1 MMNTT
6 AGTWEIDSHR
16 LPSEKLTDRIHLG
29 QNEAVTFHWADFSE
43 ACGLWQSRID
53 REPHLRADYEQ
64 RVREIEKL
72 RRLAVWVRHGKKVT
86 QTNLYELYDG
96 FIREKTWHG
105 QDLLP
110 HAQREVSFVSPSGP
124 FKHMPVTECFHRST
138 YQDFVF
144 VLLLQ
149 NKLPRRTFRLRIQ
162 SRLLTEY
169 GAGLREAVLVSLEQI
184 TSQGLLVKTS
194 SETFFA
200 SMNPH
205 HRVRFLFSSHSL
217 RSAVAAASF
226 EGGIAAW
233 SANPFY
239 THDKSESFEIDCSQM
254 RVSES
259 KAFNQALGPESYL
272 FVGFEQIALSNPALA
287 QDLKA
292 FITRGEASVRR
303 IIGAS
308 LAA

>member
-6 AGTWEIDSHR
+6 AATWDIESHS
-16 LPSEKLTDRIHLG
+16 LPSEKLTDRIMLG
-29 QNEAVTFHWADFSE
+29 QNETVTFHWADFSE
-43 ACGLWQSRID
+43 ACGLWQARIN
-53 REPHLRADYEQ
+53 REPHLKGEYER

-72 RRLAVWVRHGKKVT
+72 RILAVWVRLGKTVT

-110 HAQREVSFVSPSGP
+110 HAQQEVSFVSPSGP
-124 FKHMPVTECFHRST
+124 FKHMPVTECFNRTT

-162 SRLLTEY
+162 SRLLSEY
-169 GAGLREAVLVSLEQI
+169 GAGLREAGLVSLEQV
-184 TSQGLLVKTS
+184 TSQGLLVKIS

-205 HRVRFLFSSHSL
+205 RHVRFLFNSQSL

-226 EGGIAAW
+226 ESGIAAW
-233 SANPFY
+233 KANPFY
-239 THDKSESFEIDCSQM
+239 THDKSESFEIDCSHM

-259 KAFNQALGPESYL
+259 KAYDKALGPESYI
-272 FVGFEQIALSNPALA
+272 FVSFDQIAISNPALA
-287 QDLKA
+287 EDLKA
-292 FITRGEASVRR
+292 FISRGEVTVRR